1 MNRLTD
7 ARSPYLRSAA
17 HQPIHWHAWSPEA
30 FSEARAADRPILLD
44 IGAVW
49 CHWCHVMDRE
59 TYEDPGVAE
68 LLNGRFTCVK
78 VDRDERPDVDAR
90 YQRAVQALTG
100 QGGWPL
106 TAFLDPDGEPF
117 FGGTYFPPDDRFGRP
132 GFRTVLE
139 SVLQA
144 WRDRR
149 PQVAAQASAVRQ
161 AVIASSQ
168 PGSGEITA
176 TTFDEVEQRLHRMFD
191 QAHGGFGSQPKFPH
205 PAALLLLIDRW
216 QSTDAPAAREM
227 VTRTLTGMAL
237 GGIHDQV
244 GGGFHRYGVDAEWIV
259 PHFEKMSYDNSE
271 LLRAYVEGWAAF
283 GDPLHR
289 ATAQGIV
296 RWVRE
301 VMAIEG
307 GGYAASQDA
316 DVGLDDDGDYFT
328 WTRAEA
334 AAAIS
339 PDDFD
344 AAAAVWDIGTAGEM
358 HHAPDRNVLFVG
370 ESVEHYARRSAMS
383 EAAVTASLAR
393 AADALRAARAARPQP
408 FVDPTRYTGWNA
420 MMASAL
426 LRAGIVLQDRWA
438 EEHALATL
446 GRIRREATEPDHVP
460 HDPSGSVSGLLEDQL
475 QCAMAALDAFEA
487 TQDRGWLD
495 WALALAQRTWRDHTA
510 PDGALEDLARSAGRE
525 GLLSAPIRPVDDAPT
540 PSPNGVGALLALR
553 LAAHTGDTEWHRR
566 AEAILALFGPESA
579 ASPLHR
585 ATLLRAAA
593 WMLADVTHL
602 VIVGPRDDPTALAIH
617 RAAVASSVPHRV
629 LRWMAPDDPRTG
641 LPESLTLL
649 LDATR
654 ADAAAA
660 DATIAFCCTGTSC
673 RAPVKRVEEWQDL
686 LAELASIGA
695 PHGHS

>member
-1 MNRLTD
+1 MNHL
-7 ARSPYLRSAA
+7 AEASSPYLRSAA
-17 HQPIHWHAWSPEA
+17 HQPIDWHAWSPEA
-30 FSEARAADRPILLD
+30 FAEAKAADRPILLD

-59 TYEDPGVAE
+59 TYEDPGIAG
-68 LLNGRFTCVK
+68 LLNGRFTCIK

-139 SVLQA
+139 SVLAA

-161 AVIASSQ
+161 AVAESSRAT
-168 PGSGEITA
+168 SGEITDA
-176 TTFDEVEQRLHRMFD
+176 MFDEVEQLLHRVFD

-205 PAALLLLIDRW
+205 PAALLLLTDRW
-216 QSTDAPAAREM
+216 HSTRSTTAREM

-237 GGIHDQV
+237 GGIHDQI
-244 GGGFHRYGVDAEWIV
+244 GGGFHRYSVDAEWIV

-289 ATAQGIV
+289 ATAEGVI

-301 VMAIEG
+301 VLAVEG

-316 DVGLDDDGDYFT
+316 DVGLEDDGDYFT

-334 AAAIS
+334 AAEIA
-339 PDDFD
+339 PGDFD

-370 ESVEHYARRSAMS
+370 ESVEHYARRSGES
-383 EAAVTASLAR
+383 GEAVTASLAR
-393 AADALRAARAARPQP
+393 AAEALRAARGARPAP

-426 LRAGIVLQDRWA
+426 LRAGIVLENRWA

-446 GRIRREATEPDHVP
+446 VRIRAEASEPDHVP
-460 HDPSGSVSGLLEDQL
+460 HDPSGAVSGLLEDQL
-475 QCAMAALDAFEA
+475 QCAVAALDAFEA
-487 TQDRGWLD
+487 TQDRVWLD
-495 WALALAQRTWRDHTA
+495 WALALAQRTWRDHA
-510 PDGALEDLARSAGRE
+510 AQDGALEDLARGTGRE

-540 PSPNGVGALLALR
+540 PSPNGVAALLALR

-566 AEAILALFGPESA
+566 AERIITLFGPESA

-585 ATLLRAAA
+585 ATLLTATA
-593 WMLADVTHL
+593 WMLGDVTHL
-602 VIVGPRDDPTALAIH
+602 VIVGRHDDPAAIAMH
-617 RAAVASSVPHRV
+617 HAAVASSVPHRSI
-629 LRWMAPDDPRTG
+629 RWLVPGDPRAG
-641 LPESLTLL
+641 LPASLVQL
-649 LDATR
+649 LDA
-654 ADAAAA
+654 APEEAATAY
-660 DATIAFCCTGTSC
+660 CCTGTSC
-673 RAPVKRVEEWQDL
+673 RAPVTHVEEWQDL
-686 LAELASIGA
+686 LAELSAIGA
-695 PHGHS
+695 PHGHA

>member
-1 MNRLTD
+1 MERESFENPEIAALMNE
-7 ARSPYLRSAA
+7 SFVS
-17 HQPIHWHAWSPEA
+17 I
-30 FSEARAADRPILLD
+30 
-44 IGAVW
+44 
-49 CHWCHVMDRE
+49 
-59 TYEDPGVAE
+59 
-68 LLNGRFTCVK
+68 K
-78 VDRDERPDVDAR
+78 VDREERPDLDDVYMA
-90 YQRAVQALTG
+90 AVQAMTG
-100 QGGWPL
+100 SGGWPMSVFL
-106 TAFLDPDGEPF
+106 TPDLRPF

-139 SVLQA
+139 SVLNA

-149 PQVAAQASAVRQ
+149 PQVAAQTRAVRQ
-161 AVIASSQ
+161 AVIESSRAS
-168 PGSGEITA
+168 SGEITDA
-176 TTFDEVEQRLHRMFD
+176 IFDDVEQRLHRVFD

-216 QSTDAPAAREM
+216 QSAGPAATQEM
-227 VTRTLTGMAL
+227 VARTLTGMAL

-244 GGGFHRYGVDAEWIV
+244 GGGFHRYSVDAEWLV

-296 RWVRE
+296 RWVRD
-301 VMAIEG
+301 VLAMEG

-316 DVGLDDDGDYFT
+316 DVGLDDDGDFFT

-334 AAAIS
+334 AAAIA
-339 PDDFD
+339 PEDFE

-370 ESVEHYARRSAMS
+370 ESVEHYARRSGAS
-383 EAAVTASLAR
+383 ADAVTASLAR
-393 AADALRAARAARPQP
+393 AAGALRAARAARPQP

-426 LRAGIVLQDRWA
+426 LRAGIVLEDRWA
-438 EEHALATL
+438 EGHALATL
-446 GRIRREATEPDHVP
+446 ARIRGEAAEPDHVP
-460 HDPSGSVSGLLEDQL
+460 HDPSGSVKGLLEDQL
-475 QCAMAALDAFEA
+475 QCATAALDAFEA
-487 TQDRGWLD
+487 TQHRAWLD
-495 WALALAQRTWRDHTA
+495 WAVALARRTWRDHAA
-510 PDGALEDLARSAGRE
+510 PDGTLEDLARGAGRE
-525 GLLSAPIRPVDDAPT
+525 GLLSAPICPVDDAPT

-553 LAAHTGDTEWHRR
+553 LAAQTGDTAWHQR
-566 AEAILALFGPESA
+566 AEAIIASFGPESA

-602 VIVGPRDDPTALAIH
+602 VMVGSRDDPTALAMH

-629 LRWMAPDDPRTG
+629 IRWISRDDPRTG

-649 LDATR
+649 LDATP
-654 ADAAAA
+654 AD
-660 DATIAFCCTGTSC
+660 TTTAFCCTGTRC
-673 RAPVKRVEEWQDL
+673 RAPVKRLEEWQAL
-686 LAELASIGA
+686 LAELSSIGA

>member
-1 MNRLTD
+1 MNRL
-7 ARSPYLRSAA
+7 AESRSPYLRSAA
-17 HQPIHWHAWSPEA
+17 HQPIHWHPWSPEA
-30 FSEARAADRPILLD
+30 FAEAKAADRPILLD

-59 TYEDPGVAE
+59 TYDDPGVAQ

-90 YQRAVQALTG
+90 YQRAVQALIG

-139 SVLQA
+139 SVLKA
-144 WRDRR
+144 WRERR

-161 AVIASSQ
+161 AVTETSRA
-168 PGSGEITA
+168 GGNEVTA
-176 TTFDEVEQRLHRMFD
+176 DMFDEVEQRLHRGFD

-216 QSTDAPAAREM
+216 QSTGAPAAREM

-244 GGGFHRYGVDAEWIV
+244 GGGFHRYSVDAEWVV

-283 GDPLHR
+283 GDILHR
-289 ATAQGIV
+289 GTAQGIV

-301 VMAIEG
+301 VLAIEG
-307 GGYAASQDA
+307 GGYGASQDA

-334 AAAIS
+334 SAAIA
-339 PDDFD
+339 PEDFD

-370 ESVEHYARRSAMS
+370 ETVEHYARRSGVS
-383 EAAVTASLAR
+383 QSVVTASLAR
-393 AADALRAARAARPQP
+393 AADALRAGRAERPQP

-426 LRAGIVLQDRWA
+426 LRAGIVLEDSWA
-438 EEHALATL
+438 ERHALATL
-446 GRIRREATEPDHVP
+446 ARLQREAAEPDHVP

-475 QCAMAALDAFEA
+475 QCATAALDAFEA
-487 TQDRGWLD
+487 TQDSAWLD
-495 WALALAQRTWRDHTA
+495 WALALARRTWRDHAA
-510 PDGALEDLARSAGRE
+510 PDGALEDLARGTGRE

-553 LAAHTGDTEWHRR
+553 LAAHTGETEWHQR
-566 AEAILALFGPESA
+566 ARQIVALFGPESA
-579 ASPLHR
+579 AMPLHR
-585 ATLLRAAA
+585 ATLLQAAA
-593 WMLADVTHL
+593 WLLEDVTHL
-602 VIVGPRDDPTALAIH
+602 VVIGPRHDPTAGAMH
-617 RAAVASSVPHRV
+617 RAAVASSVPHRA
-629 LRWMAPDDPRTG
+629 LRWMSQDDPHVG

-649 LDATR
+649 MDANP
-654 ADAAAA
+654 AG
-660 DATIAFCCTGTSC
+660 ATTAFCCTGTSC
-673 RAPVKRVEEWQDL
+673 RAPVKRLEEWQDL
-686 LAELASIGA
+686 LTELASIGA
-695 PHGHS
+695 LHGHA

>member
-1 MNRLTD
+1 MNHLD
-7 ARSPYLRSAA
+7 EAASPYLRSAA

-30 FSEARAADRPILLD
+30 FAEAKAGDRPILLD

-59 TYEDPGVAE
+59 TYEDAGIAE
-68 LLNGRFTCVK
+68 LLNASFTCIK

-106 TAFLDPDGEPF
+106 TVFLDPGGEPF

-132 GFRTVLE
+132 GFHTVLK
-139 SVLQA
+139 SVLAA

-149 PQVAAQASAVRQ
+149 SQVAAQASAVRQ
-161 AVIASSQ
+161 AVAESSRA
-168 PGSGEITA
+168 GSGEITGA
-176 TTFDEVEQRLHRMFD
+176 IFEEAEQLLHRVFD
-191 QAHGGFGSQPKFPH
+191 QANGGFGSQPKFPH
-205 PAALLLLIDRW
+205 PAALLLLTDRW
-216 QSTDAPAAREM
+216 RSTGSADAREM

-237 GGIHDQV
+237 GGIHDRI
-244 GGGFHRYGVDAEWIV
+244 GGGFHRYSVDAEWIV

-289 ATAQGIV
+289 AAAGGIV

-301 VMAIEG
+301 VMAVEG

-316 DVGLDDDGDYFT
+316 DVGLEDDGDYFT
-328 WTRAEA
+328 WTRVEA
-334 AAAIS
+334 AAAI
-339 PDDFD
+339 DAADFE

-370 ESVEHYARRSAMS
+370 ESVEHYARRTGKP
-383 EAAVTASLAR
+383 EVAVTSSLVR
-393 AADALRAARAARPQP
+393 AADALRGVRAARPTP

-426 LRAGIVLQDRWA
+426 LRAGIVLENRWA

-446 GRIRREATEPDHVP
+446 ARIRGEAAEPDHVP
-460 HDPSGSVSGLLEDQL
+460 HDPAGAISGLLEDQL

-487 TQDRGWLD
+487 SQDRAWLD
-495 WALALAQRTWRDHTA
+495 WALALAQRTWRDHA
-510 PDGALEDLARSAGRE
+510 AQDGALEDLARGTGRE
-525 GLLSAPIRPVDDAPT
+525 GLLSAPIRPADDAPT
-540 PSPNGVGALLALR
+540 PSPNGIGALLALR
-553 LAAHTGDTEWHRR
+553 LAAHTGEGEWHRR
-566 AEAILALFGPESA
+566 AERIISLFGAESA

-585 ATLLRAAA
+585 ATLLLAAA
-593 WMLADVTHL
+593 WLLGDVTHL
-602 VIVGPRDDPTALAIH
+602 VIVGRRDDPAAVVMH
-617 RAAVASSVPHRV
+617 RAAVASSVAHRV
-629 LRWMAPDDPRTG
+629 IRWLAPGDPRAG
-641 LPESLTLL
+641 LPDSLIALL
-649 LDATR
+649 NVASEAVATGY
-654 ADAAAA
+654 
-660 DATIAFCCTGTSC
+660 CCTGTSC
-673 RAPVKRVEEWQDL
+673 RAPVKNVEEWHDL
-686 LAELASIGA
+686 LAELSSNGA
-695 PHGHS
+695 PHGHA